1 MRKRCKD
8 FIAWVVSQYDEFYA
22 IAGKGDHL
30 GVTVYGTS
38 SSIVANITNDRT
50 GKSGRASVKAD
61 KFDDPTIIVI
71 GLAWANYKGEEI
83 PEFRKTRYLSALPN
97 NTDFQTKDGRSYTKI
112 GVNCYNQR
120 DKMVVCLAHAMKPE
134 YIEMSIDDIVYLP
147 R

>member
-1 MRKRCKD
+1 MD
-8 FIAWVVSQYDEFYA
+8 WVVSQYNEFYA
-22 IAGKGDHL
+22 TVAKSVHL
-30 GVTVYGTS
+30 DVSVYDTS

-50 GKSGRASVKAD
+50 GKSGHASVKTD

-83 PEFRKTRYLSALPN
+83 PEFRQVKYLCNVPN
-97 NTDFQTKDGRSYTKI
+97 CTDFQTKDGRSYTKI

-120 DKMVVCLAHAMKPE
+120 NKMIVCLTHTMTPE
-134 YIEMSIDDIVYLP
+134 YIEMSADDMVYLP